1 MAGIRVANTVDYY
14 YVYKLKSTYQMHFK
28 LIWIRSTMDIRG
40 NTSNVSLAFHYL
52 PRDMITRHEKMRR
65 YQGITFNYIPG
76 LRKEYYNY
84 MLFRRIHILPMNEL
98 YLYGFT
104 VYIHMIITKWTY
116 LYNDMTGVPCIVRSE
131 TPKGKSVRRS
141 QSSAGVR
148 P

>member
-1 MAGIRVANTVDYY
+1 
-14 YVYKLKSTYQMHFK
+14 
-28 LIWIRSTMDIRG
+28 MDIRG

-52 PRDMITRHEKMRR
+52 PRDMITRHEKLRR

-76 LRKEYYNY
+76 LRKECYNY
-84 MLFRRIHILPMNEL
+84 TLFRRIHILPMNEL
-98 YLYGFT
+98 YLCGVEKTVRFT

-141 QSSAGVR
+141 
-148 P
+148 